1 MKTNDD
7 LQNMTDQSRQEDER
21 MQYECEQAFL
31 RRRYEEPDIK
41 EEWGKLTARMDTNRV
56 LPNRRKRILR
66 LTALAGAIAAAILT
80 AVFIPLGGLDTNTDD
95 VKIVCTAEP
104 EQPITISEGENE
116 ILTRIEGNKL
126 HTEKKGVIFS
136 EQKADYRK
144 ARETTPKISIV
155 TIPRGH
161 TYQIVLSDGTE
172 VWMNADSRLHFPT
185 KFTGNK
191 REVKLE
197 GEAYFKVAHDAEHP
211 FTIHTDKVQTE
222 VLGTEFN
229 MRAYTHSPA
238 HVTLV
243 NGSVKIKMNEIDRE
257 VVLSPGEDIA
267 YADSTFEITRVD
279 TEYCAQ
285 WKDGW
290 LYYDNVFLQDILND
304 LGRWYNLTIQMDN
317 DPSLMQMRL
326 HFVAAK
332 DDSIDSIIENL
343 NAMGYL
349 NVTKNEKTLTVER
362 KK

>member
-80 AVFIPLGGLDTNTDD
+80 AVFIPLGGLDTDTDD

-161 TYQIVLSDGTE
+161 TYQIVL
-172 VWMNADSRLHFPT
+172 R
-185 KFTGNK
+185 
-191 REVKLE
+191 KLE

-211 FTIHTDKVQTE
+211 FIIHTDKVQTE